1 MASTYF
7 TRTPGSSGSN
17 STFTISVWLKKA
29 GASGTASGSQI
40 LLTGGTDGGSQSNV
54 IYFDTSNRLG
64 CYQGT
69 GGQQCYTTTA
79 KYSDING
86 WYHIVNTFDSTASG
100 SDKIKLWINGVQETV
115 FTTDNRSSFT
125 NCQDIN
131 QNAQNRWGSGATA
144 NYFDGYMAQLC
155 MADGTAYAASTF
167 GETDSTTGEWK
178 PKSDGDVRSA
188 VTFGTNGYLLTFENA
203 SYPGYDY
210 QSSDRSGTTND
221 WTLVGDGL
229 QSQDNPSNNFPEI
242 SMDYMPYDDPSIYID
257 EAGLYVQS
265 QTSASTYFGG
275 AATMGLSKGKW
286 YWETKGYTGWNGGA
300 IGVFSD
306 PQNSADNDRTCGY
319 NTYDWSYRSDGQVE
333 SNNTT
338 QDSGMG
344 TYADGDVIGTYLDLD
359 NNKIYWAK
367 NGTIINSGT
376 GWTITAAASTT
387 HGFYFP
393 GQADIAGSGGSF
405 FGLNFGNGWFKV
417 TKLTGTTYSDA
428 QGQGIFKYSPNDGGA
443 SSFDSTAKDFL
454 AICTKNLKS
463 YGG

>member
-69 GGQQCYTTTA
+69 GGQQWYTTTA

-167 GETDSTTGEWK
+167 GETDYTTGEWK
-178 PKSDGDVRSA
+178 PKSDGEIRSA
-188 VTFGTNGYLLTFENA
+188 VTFGTNGCLLPFSNA

-210 QSSDRSGTTND
+210 QTSDRSGTTND
-221 WTLVGDGL
+221 YTFNGSGF
-229 QSQDNPSNNFPEI
+229 QCKSNPSNNFAVLDHNNY
-242 SMDYMPYDDPSIYID
+242 S
-257 EAGLYVQS
+257 
-265 QTSASTYFGG
+265 
-275 AATMGLSKGKW
+275 
-286 YWETKGYTGWNGGA
+286 
-300 IGVFSD
+300 
-306 PQNSADNDRTCGY
+306 NSADISKNMCRL
-319 NTYDWSYRSDGQVE
+319 NT
-333 SNNTT
+333 
-338 QDSGMG
+338 
-344 TYADGDVIGTYLDLD
+344 
-359 NNKIYWAK
+359 
-367 NGTIINSGT
+367 
-376 GWTITAAASTT
+376 AS
-387 HGFYFP
+387 
-393 GQADIAGSGGSF
+393 
-405 FGLNFGNGWFKV
+405 NGWFGACSTMGFKKGFACYFE
-417 TKLTGTTYSDA
+417 TKLTAGSKQFIGVSRTNGSGQTGDPMSNETEGTSGFDYMVRTTADDTVFLEGTNLSGTFSQATTGDIVAMSVSAAGEVKIY
-428 QGQGIFKYSPNDGGA
+428 KNDTLQYTW
-443 SSFDSTAKDFL
+443 STA
-454 AICTKNLKS
+454 
-463 YGG
+463 